1 MRYDHRTMINTLRRF
16 APGLVLAIT
25 TMFAPAAIADTAPAK
40 APTTTK
46 APAKDAAK
54 PAPVKA
60 ELVDINSAT
69 EEQLAALPGVGEAY
83 SKKIVAGRPYAK
95 KDQLVSKKI
104 VPASAYKK
112 FSAKIVA
119 KKPEGAASTETK
131 TPAKTTAT
139 KTASKTTTTK
149 TDTTKK

>member
-1 MRYDHRTMINTLRRF
+1 MINTLRRL
-16 APGLVLAIT
+16 APGLVLAIST
-25 TMFAPAAIADTAPAK
+25 LFVPAALADTAPAK
-40 APTTTK
+40 TPAPAK
-46 APAKDAAK
+46 APAPAKDAPKPDAAK
-54 PAPVKA
+54 TTAPKA

-104 VPASAYKK
+104 VPAGVYKK

-119 KKPEGAASTETK
+119 KQPEAA
-131 TPAKTTAT
+131 AKTTDAKT
-139 KTASKTTTTK
+139 TTKTTDSKTASKTTTT
-149 TDTTKK
+149 TTKK

>member
-1 MRYDHRTMINTLRRF
+1 MRYDLRTMINTLRRF

-25 TMFAPAAIADTAPAK
+25 TMFAPAALADTAPTK

-46 APAKDAAK
+46 APAKDAPAK
-54 PAPVKA
+54 DAPAKAAPAKA

-104 VPASAYKK
+104 VPAGVYKK

-119 KKPEGAASTETK
+119 KQPEAAAKAEPK
-131 TPAKTTAT
+131 KTTDT
-139 KTASKTTTTK
+139 KTATK